1 MNNLETLVYPQ
12 NPQWNSNNYFKPEKN
27 WFLRPAY
34 YQSLSWLDKRV
45 AVALTGL
52 RRTGKST
59 ILQQIKYHLEE
70 NVAPEQVMY
79 FSFEKAQVK
88 YEPETLRN
96 LLNWYC
102 ESFLKTSPKEIN
114 KKAYVL
120 LDEVQYIP
128 YWQDTLKWFYDLNSN
143 FKFFL
148 SGSSSLFIHKKAT
161 ESLAGRIIDITVPPL
176 SFKEYC
182 NIKHILKNANDLE
195 KSFERQPNLINSHF
209 KGYLECGQ
217 FPELVKENYKPDQA
231 IQYLQTIEE
240 KIVEQDLPK
249 IYKVNRPDILHLI
262 FSFAKNRPGA
272 SLEYSNLANDLG
284 IDVKT
289 TAKYLGYL
297 KKSFLLDLC
306 LNNTKKLAKS
316 SRTAKKVYLGSVNFS
331 LGGLGESVENYVF
344 NFLSSISK
352 VEFFRLKNFEVD
364 FVLQQK
370 TPSVFEVKYQE
381 KIELKDNQN
390 LIKLAKIKKLNK
402 AYLITKN
409 DSGSFTRDGIKIN
422 KIPACLLEDHFS
434 G

>member
-1 MNNLETLVYPQ
+1 MDNLQALIYPQ
-12 NPQWNSNNYFKPEKN
+12 NPQWNSKDYFKPEKG
-27 WFLRPAY
+27 WFLRPVY
-34 YQSLSWLDKRV
+34 HQSLSWLDKRV

-70 NVAPEQVMY
+70 NIAPEQVLF

-96 LLNWYC
+96 LLNWYF
-102 ESFLKTSPKEIN
+102 EDFLKSSPKEIS
-114 KKAYVL
+114 KRVYIL

-128 YWQDTLKWFYDLNSN
+128 HWQDTLKWFYDLNPN

-148 SGSSSLFIHKKAT
+148 SGSSSLFIYKKAT

-182 NIKHILKNANDLE
+182 NIKSVLDDANDLP
-195 KSFERQPNLINSHF
+195 KIFGRQPNLVNSHF
-209 KGYLECGQ
+209 KDYLEFGQ
-217 FPELVKENYKPDQA
+217 FPELVKENYKPDQSKL
-231 IQYLQTIEE
+231 YLQTIEE

-262 FSFAKNRPGA
+262 FSFVKNHPGA
-272 SLEYSNLANDLG
+272 LLEYSNLANDLG

-331 LGGLGESVENYVF
+331 RSGLGETVENYVF
-344 NFLSSISK
+344 NFLSGLGK

-370 TPSVFEVKYQE
+370 NPSIFEVKYQE
-381 KIELKDNQN
+381 HIEQKDSQN
-390 LIKLAKIKKLNK
+390 LVKLAKSKKLDE

-409 DSGSFTRDGIKIN
+409 NYGAFTQDGMKIN
-422 KIPACLLEDHFS
+422 LLPACLLETYFS